1 MSAVEAIL
9 GQIRAVAERITASEG
24 YSLETLRSVSAG
36 LRSAADAIDA
46 EIVVR
51 KPPFTDGGTA

>member
-1 MSAVEAIL
+1 MNSIEAIL
-9 GQIRAVAERITASEG
+9 GQIRAIADRITGPEG

-46 EIVVR
+46 EIVLR
-51 KPPFTDGGTA
+51 KPPFTDGAA